1 MKNLDL
7 EISES
12 IKIYGSLRNFLN
24 AMDCTD
30 IEDYKKMRSYDFIN
44 GRVCLMK

>member
-7 EISES
+7 TISEN
-12 IKIYGSLRNFLN
+12 IKVYGSLTNFLN

-30 IEDYKKMRSYDFIN
+30 IEDYKKMIRRTEAHN
-44 GRVCLMK
+44 RTGLLR